1 MEEKEKKPN
10 YNRDSK
16 VLRTYTSDMAD
27 AIRTDEVSV
36 IKIALAEKEKRD
48 REAMYQKAE
57 GTKTSKGRAIQNLVN
72 IGPEDKV
79 KVDINRAE
87 WKLIEYLR
95 KLQWGSVEI
104 TVQNGLPVIVKAAVQ
119 TTKLT

>member
-1 MEEKEKKPN
+1 MLQQRP
-10 YNRDSK
+10 
-16 VLRTYTSDMAD
+16 V
-27 AIRTDEVSV
+27 
-36 IKIALAEKEKRD
+36 
-48 REAMYQKAE
+48 
-57 GTKTSKGRAIQNLVN
+57 
-72 IGPEDKV
+72 DKV

-87 WKLIEYLR
+87 LKLIEYLR

>member
-1 MEEKEKKPN
+1 MLQQ
-10 YNRDSK
+10 R
-16 VLRTYTSDMAD
+16 
-27 AIRTDEVSV
+27 
-36 IKIALAEKEKRD
+36 
-48 REAMYQKAE
+48 
-57 GTKTSKGRAIQNLVN
+57 
-72 IGPEDKV
+72 PEDNV
-79 KVDINRAE
+79 KVDMNRAE